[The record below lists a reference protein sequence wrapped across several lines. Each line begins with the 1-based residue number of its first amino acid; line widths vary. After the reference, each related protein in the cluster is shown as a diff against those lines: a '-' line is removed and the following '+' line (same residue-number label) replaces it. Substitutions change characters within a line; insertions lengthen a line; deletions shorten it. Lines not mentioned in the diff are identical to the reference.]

1 MKILFCDIDS
11 VLNHSKYAEDCYQ
24 GEEYAGD
31 VFVED
36 KVPLCK
42 DNIIALKHIFEAVPD
57 LKVVWSTDWRLYD
70 KPEYNG
76 FKNPRQW
83 LEAQDWMKD
92 RIVGKTPKKMSSTHY
107 EEIRMWFSENE
118 YYRCAGDGKACIDQ
132 FMPGNYINVDKFAI
146 LDDYATNAM
155 FSYFKDNFFQ
165 CQYDTGLTME
175 IAEKVI
181 SHFK

>member
-1 MKILFCDIDS
+1 MKILFLDIDS
-11 VLNHSKYAEDCYQ
+11 VLNHSRYAEDCYQ

-31 VFVED
+31 AFVED

-42 DNIIALKHIFEAVPD
+42 DNIEALKYIFDAVPD
-57 LKVVWSTDWRLYD
+57 LKVVWSTDWKLHD

-92 RIVGKTPKKMSSTHY
+92 RVIGKTPKKLSSTHY
-107 EEIRMWFSENE
+107 EEIRMWLTYEKKDIE
-118 YYRCAGDGKACIDQ
+118 
-132 FMPGNYINVDKFAI
+132 VEKFAI

-155 FSYFKDNFFQ
+155 FSYFKGNFFQ
-165 CQYDTGLTME
+165 CWYDSGLTME
-175 IAEKVI
+175 IAEKVVAHLNSNI
-181 SHFK
+181 SSLKA